1 MNLATGSGE
10 HANAALLAQA
20 LAFHQYNHL
29 PQACSLY
36 RKILADEPR
45 HPEALHMLGVALMQQ
60 GKHGDGI
67 ELIRDALEQNPTPAM
82 WLNLGSGLAQLQ
94 RHEDAITALNQALE
108 LAPDNPE
115 ALNNLGVALAATGH
129 HEQALH
135 QFARALR
142 LRGDF
147 AACHSNRA
155 NSLRVLHRVNDAI
168 RAAEHALRLQPD
180 NPDTL
185 NCLGMALTAAL
196 REEEALECFNK
207 ALRLRPAHDEA
218 LTNRARLLRRRQCL
232 DLALADYTLLLE
244 QQQGNPRT
252 HNDIGLTLHQL
263 GRHAEALV
271 HFETAL
277 TLTPNVADL
286 HNNRGN
292 CLAALGRT
300 HEALASFES
309 AIALDARHVEALNNK
324 ANTLL
329 TLGHG
334 ELALPLAEK
343 VCQLAPGLP
352 QGHNNRGLALAAC
365 NRHAE
370 ALDAFDQT
378 LILRPDYPEALNNR
392 GLALE
397 ALGQTLP
404 ALRDYARA
412 LSCQPE
418 HPLARWNKAQAHL
431 RLGNFAAGWADY
443 DARHRLPGSS
453 TRREFDMPSWQG
465 EPLCGRSILLWTEAE
480 TGDTILFCRYASTLA
495 KLGATVLLEIPAT
508 MEAVMASLDGVKSL
522 IRQGATLPPA
532 DYQCRL
538 ADLPARLG
546 TLVSTIPAALPYLSA
561 PAEQLGIWH
570 ARIPQRAQRIAI
582 ICSSATQFS
591 GNSHC
596 TLGLANFT
604 PLLDPAAQAYLLQ
617 ADSNAEDVATLAA
630 HPEIV
635 DLRPQCRDFSDLAAA
650 LCCMDLVIGTD
661 SAASRLAGA
670 LNRPLWLLLPER
682 ADWCWLQGRRDS
694 PWYPNARLFRQHV
707 AGDWRRV
714 IAQVSL
720 EMRKQAL

>member
-1 MNLATGSGE
+1 MNLAPHPGE

-20 LAFHQYNHL
+20 LSFHQYNHL
-29 PQACSLY
+29 SQACSLY

-82 WLNLGSGLAQLQ
+82 WLNLGSGLAHLQ

-115 ALNNLGVALAATGH
+115 ALNNLGVALASTGH
-129 HEQALH
+129 HEQALR
-135 QFARALR
+135 QFARALQ

-168 RAAEHALRLQPD
+168 RAAEQALHLQPD

-185 NCLGMALTAAL
+185 NCLGMALIAAL

-207 ALRLRPAHDEA
+207 ALRMRPTHDET
-218 LTNRARLLRRRQCL
+218 LTNRARLLRRRQCFEQ
-232 DLALADYTLLLE
+232 ALADYTLLLG
-244 QQQGNPRT
+244 QQQGNPHT

-277 TLTPNVADL
+277 ALTPNVADL

-309 AIALDARHVEALNNK
+309 AIALDAQHVEALNNK

-343 VCQLAPGLP
+343 VCRLAPGLP

-378 LILRPDYPEALNNR
+378 LILRQDYPEALNNR

-418 HPLARWNKAQAHL
+418 HHLIRWNKAQAHL
-431 RLGNFAAGWADY
+431 RLGDFAAGWADY
-443 DARHRLPGSS
+443 DARYRLQGSS
-453 TRREFDMPSWQG
+453 NRREFGMPSWRG
-465 EPLCGRSILLWTEAE
+465 ESLCGRSILLWTEAE
-480 TGDTILFCRYASTLA
+480 AGDTILFCRYANTLA
-495 KLGATVLLEIPAT
+495 KLGATVHLEIPAT
-508 MEAVMASLDGVKSL
+508 MEVVMTSLDGITSI

-532 DYQCRL
+532 DYQCLL

-546 TLVSTIPAALPYLSA
+546 TLVSTIPAALPYLKA
-561 PAEQLGIWH
+561 PTERLGVWH
-570 ARIPQRAQRIAI
+570 AKIPAHPQRIAI
-582 ICSSATQFS
+582 ICSGSVQFP
-591 GNSHC
+591 GKSHGK
-596 TLGLANFT
+596 LGLADFT
-604 PLLDPAAQAYLLQ
+604 PLLDLAPTLYVLE
-617 ADSNAEDVATLAA
+617 ADSHTEDVAALAA
-630 HPEIV
+630 HPEIT
-635 DLRPQCRDFSDLAAA
+635 DLRPEIRDFSDLAAA

-661 SAASRLAGA
+661 SAATRLAGA

-682 ADWCWLQGRRDS
+682 ADWCWLQGRQDS
-694 PWYPNARLFRQHV
+694 PWYPSAQLFRQHV

-714 IAQVSL
+714 IAQVTL
-720 EMRKQAL
+720 ALRKDPH